1 MLQKIPESQ
10 YDFIMKSLLTSNDYV
25 FSLASLQ
32 LNCFNEKCT
41 SHLVASE
48 NENLGSYSSKTI
60 SYMGGDA
67 KQSQGNLKANFEL
80 WNNEKDKSFQHVSG
94 LNSLGF

>member
-1 MLQKIPESQ
+1 MFYLLQKIPESQ

-60 SYMGGDA
+60 SYVGGDA
-67 KQSQGNLKANFEL
+67 KQSQGNFKLI
-80 WNNEKDKSFQHVSG
+80 
-94 LNSLGF
+94 LNCEITKKTNLFSTIRD